1 MQPNIKK
8 ILVRGANW
16 IGDAVMS
23 VPALRELRRIF
34 PDAQITLH
42 TRTWADGVFRDASFI
57 DEIVT
62 YDKHKWVIKDI
73 LDNSQFLK
81 EDGYELAVLFPNSF
95 ESALTSFLTRIPRR
109 IGYNKDARGLLLT
122 DPVAV
127 PEWKNRRHESFY
139 YLNLVAEVEK
149 AVLGRETVLHGVLD
163 SMIEISDDRR
173 TAARNQMAAF
183 GVDLSKRTVA
193 LGVGS
198 TNSRAKRW
206 PAERYAELSDR
217 LQQELDVN
225 VLLVGSNDEIPIAES
240 VVSLT
245 TARPISIVGKT
256 SMDEVAAILGEV
268 DLLVSNDMGLAHL
281 APAVGAMTVVIFGP
295 TNPDTTAPFSRNSL
309 VIKEPVDCSPC
320 MLRDCPIDHRCMTR
334 ISVDQVFD
342 QALRTLEV
350 IDHDDEE
357 MVSESE
363 LVH

>member
-1 MQPNIKK
+1 MPPIIKK

-23 VPALRELRRIF
+23 VPAMRELRRIF

-62 YDKHKWVIKDI
+62 YDKHKWVVKDI
-73 LDNSQFLK
+73 LDNSKFLK
-81 EDGYELAVLFPNSF
+81 DDGYDLAVLFPNSF

-122 DPVAV
+122 DPIAV

-139 YLNLVAEVEK
+139 YFNLVSEVEK
-149 AVLGRETVLHGVLD
+149 AVLGRETVMHGVLD
-163 SMIEISDDRR
+163 STIEISEERR
-173 TAARNQMAAF
+173 IVAQGQMASF
-183 GVDLSKRTVA
+183 GVDPSKRTIA

-206 PAERYAELSDR
+206 PAENYAELSDR
-217 LQQELDVN
+217 LQRESDVN
-225 VLLVGSNDEIPIAES
+225 VLLVGSNDEIAIAES

-245 TARPISIVGKT
+245 AMRPISIVGKT
-256 SMDEVAAILGEV
+256 SIDEIAAILSEV
-268 DLLVSNDMGLAHL
+268 DMLISNDMGLAHL
-281 APAVGAMTVVIFGP
+281 APAVGAMTIVIFGP
-295 TNPDTTAPFSRNSL
+295 TNPDTTAPFSPNSM
-309 VIKEPVDCSPC
+309 VIRERVDCSPC

-334 ISVDQVFD
+334 ISAEQVFD

-350 IDHDDEE
+350 LDHDDEE
-357 MVSESE
+357 KVSENE

>member
-23 VPALRELRRIF
+23 VPAMRELRRIF
-34 PDAQITLH
+34 PEAQITLH

-81 EDGYELAVLFPNSF
+81 TDGYDLAVLFPNSF

-122 DPVAV
+122 DPIAV

-139 YLNLVAEVEK
+139 YLNLLAEVERL
-149 AVLGRETVLHGVLD
+149 VLGRETVSHSVPD
-163 SMIEISDDRR
+163 STIEISDERR
-173 TAARNQMAAF
+173 IAARTQLF
-183 GVDLSKRTVA
+183 GFGMDTSRKTVA

-206 PAERYAELSDR
+206 PAERYAELNDQ
-217 LQQELDVN
+217 LQTESNVN
-225 VLLVGSNDEIPIAES
+225 VLLVGSKDEADVAGRVETL
-240 VVSLT
+240 SLKK
-245 TARPISIVGKT
+245 PVNIVGQT
-256 SMDEVAAILGEV
+256 NMEEVAAILSEI
-268 DLLVSNDMGLAHL
+268 DLLISNDMGLAHL
-281 APAVGAMTVVIFGP
+281 APAVGVSTIVIFGP
-295 TNPDTTAPFSRNSL
+295 TNPETTAPFSDNAQIVRH
-309 VIKEPVDCSPC
+309 PVECAPC

-334 ISVDQVFD
+334 VSVEEVFERATS
-342 QALRTLEV
+342 ALEADKGYTT
-350 IDHDDEE
+350 DEIE
-357 MVSESE
+357 TIETI
-363 LVH
+363 H